1 MWQGLQAPPL
11 ARFTPNWD
19 FEPLPFMVLG
29 LMYEVKWILR
39 LSVLL
44 FGLSGG
50 KGFEPVL

>member
-1 MWQGLQAPPL
+1 MWQGLQAPPM
-11 ARFTPNWD
+11 ARFT
-19 FEPLPFMVLG
+19 PLPFMVLG
-29 LMYEVKWILR
+29 LMYEVKWILW